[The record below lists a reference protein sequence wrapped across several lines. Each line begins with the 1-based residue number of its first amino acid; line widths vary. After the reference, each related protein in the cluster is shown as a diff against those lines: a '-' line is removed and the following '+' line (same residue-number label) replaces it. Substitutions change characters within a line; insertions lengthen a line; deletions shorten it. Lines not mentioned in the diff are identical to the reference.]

1 MANAQHS
8 RSTGHG
14 HTQDEVNLEIDDSQ
28 SMRQLEEGHQ
38 PPILV
43 LSRDPN
49 LVETVKKA
57 APRGVPVA
65 FAPDLDHVAERLS
78 TLKPGV
84 LVADTAST
92 SDVASMAAQLTQHFP
107 ELVVVVAGKREENAQ
122 LMQLTATGRIFRFLL
137 TPLSHGA
144 TRLSLEAAVKQHLDL
159 AAAGQRLS
167 TGGATGEGGSK
178 NYVMTYGA
186 LAAGLLVVIGGI
198 WFGVS
203 QFTAEP
209 EVPPAVNLPT
219 APGAQ
224 QPSGVAE
231 RPDPVK
237 AELALAKEAFNQNKF
252 LEPQGESALD
262 LYRSALA
269 LDPNSQEAKDGIR
282 SVVEKILERA
292 EAALLAERL
301 EEAIRTIET
310 ARDIDSTHP
319 RLAFLD
325 TQVARE
331 RERLQLNQAQEVGNR
346 VRQLVSAA
354 NDRMANGRLLTPR
367 NGNAQ
372 DALLEARRLDPT
384 NPVVLSTI
392 RELSNQ
398 LTEEARK
405 SLAAGNLDQAATYI
419 QGAREMGSAGSALA
433 AVERALAEATRTAS
447 ASSGGAGA
455 GPAVA
460 PSSAPQSA
468 GARRP
473 ATNTPAAPQAGSGPN
488 IDGMVAEVR
497 QRLGEG
503 KLIDP
508 PGASARDSLVA
519 LRTAAPNRAE
529 VEELSR
535 TLSTRLLDSGR
546 QAMNAKAF
554 DRSAQLIAAARDVG
568 ARYNGAAITQAE
580 NELAAARDANSQQ
593 TNIVSAASLKRVRMV
608 SPVYP
613 DAARKRGI
621 EGWVEL
627 AFTVQTNGTVNDV
640 EVRNASPA
648 DVFEDAAVR
657 AVRQWR
663 FEPVEKNGEVV
674 EQRAMVR
681 LKFSQ
686 QNGG

>member
-8 RSTGHG
+8 RSSGHG
-14 HTQDEVNLEIDDSQ
+14 VTQDEVNLEIDDSQ
-28 SMRQLEEGHQ
+28 SLRQLEEGHQ

-43 LSRDPN
+43 LSRDTN

-65 FAPDLDHVAERLS
+65 FAPDLDHVAEKLS
-78 TLKPGV
+78 NLKPGV

-92 SDVASMAAQLTQHFP
+92 ADVASMVAQLTQHFP
-107 ELVVVVAGKREENAQ
+107 ELVVVVAGKREDSSA
-122 LMQLTATGRIFRFLL
+122 LMQLTAAGRIFRFLL
-137 TPLSHGA
+137 TPLSHGQ
-144 TRLSLEAAVKQHLDL
+144 TRLALEAAVKQHLDL
-159 AAAGQRLS
+159 SAAGARLN
-167 TGGATGEGGSK
+167 TGNAGGEGGSK
-178 NYVMTYGA
+178 NYLMTYGA

-203 QFTAEP
+203 RFTGEP
-209 EVPPAVNLPT
+209 EAPPVVNQPAT
-219 APGAQ
+219 PGAQ
-224 QPSGVAE
+224 QPGGVPE

-237 AELALAKEAFNQNKF
+237 AELALAKDAFDQNKF
-252 LEPQGESALD
+252 IEPLGESALD

-269 LDPNSQEAKDGIR
+269 LDPTSQAAKDGIR
-282 SVVEKILERA
+282 SVVDKILERA

-310 ARDIDSTHP
+310 ARDIDSSHP

-325 TQVARE
+325 TQVGRE
-331 RERLQLNQAQEVGNR
+331 RERLKLSQAQEVGNR
-346 VRQLVSAA
+346 VRSLITAA
-354 NDRMANGRLLTPR
+354 NDRMDNGRLLTPN
-367 NGNAQ
+367 NGSAK
-372 DALLEARRLDPT
+372 DVLLEARRLDPT
-384 NPVVLSTI
+384 DPVVLSTI
-392 RELSNQ
+392 REFSAK

-405 SLAAGNLDQAATYI
+405 SLAAGKIDEATAFVN
-419 QGAREMGSAGSALA
+419 GARQMGSAGSALA
-433 AVERALAEATRTAS
+433 AVERSLAEASR
-447 ASSGGAGA
+447 AGA
-455 GPAVA
+455 GPAVPA
-460 PSSAPQSA
+460 GSGAQSA
-468 GARRP
+468 NTRRP
-473 ATNTPAAPQAGSGPN
+473 NTSTPTPAPAGAGPN
-488 IDGMVAEVR
+488 IDAMVSDVR
-497 QRLGEG
+497 QRLTEG

-508 PGASARDSLVA
+508 PGDSARDMLA
-519 LRTAAPNRAE
+519 NLRTAAPNRPEAD
-529 VEELSR
+529 ELAR

-554 DRSAQLIAAARDVG
+554 ERSAQLIAAAKDVG
-568 ARYNGAAITQAE
+568 QRFNGAAISQAE
-580 NELAAARDANSQQ
+580 ADLTAAREASAQQ

-627 AFTVQTNGTVNDV
+627 AFTVQTNGTVDEV

-648 DVFEDAAVR
+648 QVFDDAAMR

-663 FEPVEKNGEVV
+663 FEPVERNGERI

-686 QNGG
+686 QTDQ

>member
-1 MANAQHS
+1 MANAQQG
-8 RSTGHG
+8 RSSGHG
-14 HTQDEVNLEIDDSQ
+14 NTQDEVNLEIDDSQ
-28 SMRQLEEGHQ
+28 ALRQLEEGTS

-43 LSRDPN
+43 LSRDAN

-57 APRGVPVA
+57 APRGVSVA
-65 FAPDLDHVAERLS
+65 FAPDLDHVAEKLS
-78 TLKPGV
+78 NLKPGV

-92 SDVASMAAQLTQHFP
+92 ADVASMVAQLTQHFP
-107 ELVVVVAGKREENAQ
+107 ELVVVVAGKREDSSA
-122 LMQLTATGRIFRFLL
+122 LMQLTAAGRIFRFLL
-137 TPLSHGA
+137 TPLSHGQ
-144 TRLSLEAAVKQHLDL
+144 TRLALEAAVKQHLDL
-159 AAAGQRLS
+159 SAAGQRLS
-167 TGGATGEGGSK
+167 TAGASGEGGSK

-203 QFTAEP
+203 RFTGEP
-209 EVPPAVNLPT
+209 EVPPVVNVPV

-224 QPSGVAE
+224 QPGGVPE

-237 AELALAKEAFNQNKF
+237 AELALAKDAFDQNKF
-252 LEPQGESALD
+252 IEPQGESALD

-269 LDPNSQEAKDGIR
+269 LDPTSQAAKDGIR
-282 SVVEKILERA
+282 SVVDKILERA

-331 RERLQLNQAQEVGNR
+331 RERLKLSQAQEVGNR
-346 VRQLVSAA
+346 VRSLVNSA
-354 NDRMANGRLLTPR
+354 NDRMANGRLLTPT
-367 NGNAQ
+367 NGSAK

-384 NPVVLSTI
+384 DPTVLSTI
-392 RELSNQ
+392 REFSAQ

-405 SLAAGNLDQAATYI
+405 ALASGNVEAATAYV
-419 QGAREMGSAGSALA
+419 QGARQMGSAGSALA
-433 AVERALAEATRTAS
+433 AVERSLVEATRTA
-447 ASSGGAGA
+447 GPGA
-455 GPAVA
+455 GPNTAA
-460 PSSAPQSA
+460 GSTAQSA
-468 GARRP
+468 STRRP
-473 ATNTPAAPQAGSGPN
+473 ATNAPAAGAGPN
-488 IDGMVAEVR
+488 VDAMVADVR
-497 QRLGEG
+497 TRLTEG

-508 PGASARDSLVA
+508 PGDSARDLLA
-519 LRTAAPNRAE
+519 NLRTTAPNRPE
-529 VEELSR
+529 VDELSR
-535 TLSTRLLDSGR
+535 TLSQRLLDSGR
-546 QAMNAKAF
+546 QAMNAKAYE
-554 DRSAQLIAAARDVG
+554 RSAQLIAAAKDVG
-568 ARYNGAAITQAE
+568 QRFNGAAISQAE
-580 NELAAARDANSQQ
+580 ADLTAARDANSQQ
-593 TNIVSAASLKRVRMV
+593 TNVVSAASLKRVRMV
-608 SPVYP
+608 SPAYP

-627 AFTVQTNGTVNDV
+627 AFTVQTNGTVDQV

-648 DVFEDAAVR
+648 DVFDDAAIR

-663 FEPVEKNGEVV
+663 FEPVERNGERI

-686 QNGG
+686 QASQN

>member
-8 RSTGHG
+8 RSSGHG
-14 HTQDEVNLEIDDSQ
+14 VTQDEVNLEIDDSQ
-28 SMRQLEEGHQ
+28 SVRQLEEGHQ

-43 LSRDPN
+43 LSRDTN

-65 FAPDLDHVAERLS
+65 FAPDLDHVAEKLS
-78 TLKPGV
+78 NLKPGV

-92 SDVASMAAQLTQHFP
+92 ADVASMVAQLTQHFP
-107 ELVVVVAGKREENAQ
+107 ELVVVVAGKREDSSS
-122 LMQLTATGRIFRFLL
+122 LMQFTAAGRIFRFLL
-137 TPLSHGA
+137 MPLSHGQ
-144 TRLSLEAAVKQHLDL
+144 TRLALEAAVKQHLDL
-159 AAAGQRLS
+159 SAAGERLS
-167 TGGATGEGGSK
+167 TGSAGGEGGSK

-203 QFTAEP
+203 RFTGDS
-209 EVPPAVNLPT
+209 EVAVVVNPAP

-224 QPSGVAE
+224 QPGGVPE

-237 AELALAKEAFNQNKF
+237 AELALAKDAFDQNKF
-252 LEPQGESALD
+252 IEPQGESALD

-269 LDPNSQEAKDGIR
+269 LDPNSQAAKDGIR
-282 SVVEKILERA
+282 SVVDKILERA

-310 ARDIDSTHP
+310 ARDIDSAHP

-331 RERLQLNQAQEVGNR
+331 RERLKLSQAQEVGNR
-346 VRQLVSAA
+346 VRQLINAA
-354 NDRMANGRLLTPR
+354 TDRMGNGRLLLPN
-367 NGNAQ
+367 NGSAR

-384 NPVVLSTI
+384 DPTVVSTI
-392 RELSNQ
+392 REFSAQ

-405 SLAAGNLDQAATYI
+405 SLSAGNLDEATAFVN
-419 QGAREMGSAGSALA
+419 GARQMGSAGSALA
-433 AVERALAEATRTAS
+433 AVERSLAEANRSAS
-447 ASSGGAGA
+447 AAAPASAQSGTRRSNTAAPNASQAGA
-455 GPAVA
+455 GP
-460 PSSAPQSA
+460 S
-468 GARRP
+468 
-473 ATNTPAAPQAGSGPN
+473 
-488 IDGMVAEVR
+488 IDAMVSDVR
-497 QRLGEG
+497 QRLTEG

-508 PGASARDSLVA
+508 PGDSARDLLTN
-519 LRTAAPNRAE
+519 LRTAAPNRPE
-529 VEELSR
+529 VDELAR
-535 TLSTRLLDSGR
+535 TLSTRLLDSGK

-554 DRSAQLIAAARDVG
+554 DRSSQLITAAKDVG
-568 ARYNGAAITQAE
+568 QRFNGAAISQAE
-580 NELAAARDANSQQ
+580 ADLAAAREQTARQ

-613 DAARKRGI
+613 DTARKRGI

-627 AFTVQTNGTVNDV
+627 AFTVQTNGTVDQV

-648 DVFEDAAVR
+648 DVFDDAATR

-663 FEPVEKNGEVV
+663 FEPIERNGERV

-686 QNGG
+686 QAGQ

>member
-1 MANAQHS
+1 MANAQQN
-8 RSTGHG
+8 RSSGHG
-14 HTQDEVNLEIDDSQ
+14 NTQDEVNLEIDDSQ

-43 LSRDPN
+43 LSRDTN

-65 FAPDLDHVAERLS
+65 FAPDLDHVAEKLS
-78 TLKPGV
+78 NLKPGV

-92 SDVASMAAQLTQHFP
+92 ADVASMVAQLTQHFP
-107 ELVVVVAGKREENAQ
+107 ELVVVVAGKREDSTS
-122 LMQLTATGRIFRFLL
+122 LMQLTAAGRIFRFLL
-137 TPLSHGA
+137 TPLSHGQ
-144 TRLSLEAAVKQHLDL
+144 TRLALEAAVKQHLDL
-159 AAAGQRLS
+159 SAQGERLS
-167 TGGATGEGGSK
+167 TGNAGGEGGSK

-186 LAAGLLVVIGGI
+186 LTAGLLVIIGGI

-203 QFTAEP
+203 KFTGDP
-209 EVPPAVNLPT
+209 EVPPVVNQPVQQG
-219 APGAQ
+219 APGSV
-224 QPSGVAE
+224 PE

-237 AELALAKEAFNQNKF
+237 AELALAKDAFNQNKF
-252 LEPQGESALD
+252 IEPQGESALD

-269 LDPNSQEAKDGIR
+269 LDPNSTEAKNGIR
-282 SVVEKILERA
+282 SVAEKILERA
-292 EAALLAERL
+292 ESALLAERL

-331 RERLQLNQAQEVGNR
+331 RERLKLSQAQEVGNR
-346 VRQLVSAA
+346 VRTLVNQA
-354 NDRMANGRLLTPR
+354 NDRMANGRLLLPA
-367 NGNAQ
+367 NGSAK

-384 NPVVLSTI
+384 DPTVLNTI
-392 RELSNQ
+392 REFSAQ

-405 SLAAGNLDQAATYI
+405 SLAGGKIEEAQTYVA
-419 QGAREMGSAGSALA
+419 GARQMGSAGSALA
-433 AVERALAEATRTAS
+433 AVERELAEAARVANNNAAARPGAGPS
-447 ASSGGAGA
+447 APTGSAQPARRPNTSTPTPAAGA
-455 GPAVA
+455 GPNVDA
-460 PSSAPQSA
+460 
-468 GARRP
+468 
-473 ATNTPAAPQAGSGPN
+473 
-488 IDGMVAEVR
+488 MVSDVR
-497 QRLGEG
+497 QRLTEG

-508 PGASARDSLVA
+508 PGDSARDMLTN
-519 LRTAAPNRAE
+519 LRNAAPNRPE

-554 DRSAQLIAAARDVG
+554 ERSAQLIAAAKDVG
-568 ARYNGAAITQAE
+568 QRYNGAAISQAE
-580 NELAAARDANSQQ
+580 SDLTAARDATAAQ

-627 AFTVQTNGTVNDV
+627 AFTVQTNGSVDSV

-648 DVFEDAAVR
+648 EVFDDAAMR

-663 FEPVEKNGEVV
+663 FEPVTRNGERI

-686 QNGG
+686 QSAQQ

>member
-28 SMRQLEEGHQ
+28 SLRQLEEGHQ

-92 SDVASMAAQLTQHFP
+92 ADVASMAAQLTQHFP

-167 TGGATGEGGSK
+167 TGNSSGEGGSK

-203 QFTAEP
+203 QFTSEP
-209 EVPPAVNLPT
+209 QMPPVVNLP
-219 APGAQ
+219 AASGEQPG
-224 QPSGVAE
+224 GVPE

-237 AELALAKEAFNQNKF
+237 AELALAKDAFDQSKF
-252 LEPQGESALD
+252 IEPQGESALD

-269 LDPNSQEAKDGIR
+269 LDPNSQAAKDGIR
-282 SVVEKILERA
+282 SVAEKILERA

-346 VRQLVSAA
+346 VRTLVSAA

-405 SLAAGNLDQAATYI
+405 SLSAGNLDAASAYV

-433 AVERALAEATRTAS
+433 AVERALAEANRNAS
-447 ASSGGAGA
+447 AGSG
-455 GPAVA
+455 PSVA
-460 PSSAPQSA
+460 PSTPAPQSA
-468 GARRP
+468 GTRRP
-473 ATNTPAAPQAGSGPN
+473 ATNAPAASQAGSGPN
-488 IDGMVAEVR
+488 IDSMVAEVR

-519 LRTAAPNRAE
+519 LRTAAPNRPE

-546 QAMNAKAF
+546 GAMNAKAF
-554 DRSAQLIAAARDVG
+554 DRSAQLIAAAKDVG
-568 ARYNGAAITQAE
+568 QRYNGAAISQAE
-580 NELAAARDANSQQ
+580 NDLVAARDASER
-593 TNIVSAASLKRVRMV
+593 TSIVSAASLKRVRMV

-627 AFTVQTNGTVNDV
+627 AFTVQTNGSVNDV

-657 AVRQWR
+657 AIRQWR
-663 FEPVEKNGEVV
+663 FEPVEKNGEVI

-686 QNGG
+686 AN

>member
-1 MANAQHS
+1 MANAQHG
-8 RSTGHG
+8 RSSGHG
-14 HTQDEVNLEIDDSQ
+14 NTQDEVNLEIDDSQ
-28 SMRQLEEGHQ
+28 ALRQLEEGAS

-43 LSRDPN
+43 LSRDAN

-57 APRGVPVA
+57 APRGVSVA
-65 FAPDLDHVAERLS
+65 FAPDLDHVAEKLS
-78 TLKPGV
+78 NLKPGV

-92 SDVASMAAQLTQHFP
+92 ADVASMVAQLTQHFP
-107 ELVVVVAGKREENAQ
+107 ELVVVVAGKREDSSS
-122 LMQLTATGRIFRFLL
+122 LMQLTAAGRIFRFLL
-137 TPLSHGA
+137 TPLSHGQ
-144 TRLSLEAAVKQHLDL
+144 TRLALEAAVKQHLDL
-159 AAAGQRLS
+159 SAAGQRLS
-167 TGGATGEGGSK
+167 TGGAAGEGGSK

-203 QFTAEP
+203 RFTGDP
-209 EVPPAVNLPT
+209 EVPPAVKAPA

-224 QPSGVAE
+224 EPGGVPE

-237 AELALAKEAFNQNKF
+237 AELALARDAFNQNKF
-252 LEPQGESALD
+252 IEPQGESALD

-269 LDPNSQEAKDGIR
+269 LDPNSQEAKAGIR
-282 SVVEKILERA
+282 SVVDKILERA
-292 EAALLAERL
+292 EASLLAERL

-331 RERLQLNQAQEVGNR
+331 RERLKLTLAQEVGNR
-346 VRQLVSAA
+346 VRSLLNTA
-354 NDRMANGRLLTPR
+354 NDRMANGRLLTPT
-367 NGNAQ
+367 NASAK

-384 NPVVLSTI
+384 DPTVVATI
-392 RELSNQ
+392 REFSAQ

-405 SLAAGNLDQAATYI
+405 SLSGGNIEAATTFVQAAR
-419 QGAREMGSAGSALA
+419 QMGSAGSALA
-433 AVERALAEATRTAS
+433 AVERSLAEATRTA
-447 ASSGGAGA
+447 ATGAAPNTATGT
-455 GPAVA
+455 PAQA
-460 PSSAPQSA
+460 A

-473 ATNTPAAPQAGSGPN
+473 ATNAPGAAAGAGPN
-488 IDGMVAEVR
+488 VDAMIADVR
-497 QRLGEG
+497 QRISEG
-503 KLIDP
+503 RLIDP
-508 PGASARDSLVA
+508 PGDSARDLLA
-519 LRTAAPNRAE
+519 GLRTAAPNRPE
-529 VEELSR
+529 VDELSR

-554 DRSAQLIAAARDVG
+554 ERSSQLIAAAKDVG
-568 ARYNGAAITQAE
+568 QRFNGPAIAQAE
-580 NELAAARDANSQQ
+580 ADLTSARDANQQQ

-608 SPVYP
+608 SPSYP
-613 DAARKRGI
+613 DSARKRGI

-627 AFTVQTNGTVNDV
+627 AFTVQTNGSVDQV

-648 DVFEDAAVR
+648 DVFDDAAIR

-663 FEPVEKNGEVV
+663 FEPVERNGTRV

-686 QNGG
+686 QAQN

>member
-1 MANAQHS
+1 MANAQHG
-8 RSTGHG
+8 RSSGHG
-14 HTQDEVNLEIDDSQ
+14 NTQDEVNLEIDDSQ
-28 SMRQLEEGHQ
+28 ALRQLEEGHQ

-43 LSRDPN
+43 LSRDAS

-57 APRGVPVA
+57 APRGVSVA
-65 FAPDLDHVAERLS
+65 FAPDLDHVAEKLS
-78 TLKPGV
+78 NLKPGV

-92 SDVASMAAQLTQHFP
+92 ADVASMVAQLTQHFP
-107 ELVVVVAGKREENAQ
+107 ELVVVVAGKREDSSA
-122 LMQLTATGRIFRFLL
+122 LMQLTAAGRIFRFLL
-137 TPLSHGA
+137 TPLSHGQ
-144 TRLSLEAAVKQHLDL
+144 TRLALEAAVKQHLDL
-159 AAAGQRLS
+159 SAAGQRLA
-167 TGGATGEGGSK
+167 TGGAAGEGGSK

-203 QFTAEP
+203 RFTGEP
-209 EVPPAVNLPT
+209 EVPPVVNVPA

-224 QPSGVAE
+224 QPGGVPE

-237 AELALAKEAFNQNKF
+237 AELALAKDAFAQNKF
-252 LEPQGESALD
+252 IEPQGESALD

-269 LDPNSQEAKDGIR
+269 LDPNSQAAKDGIR
-282 SVVEKILERA
+282 SVVDKILERA

-310 ARDIDSTHP
+310 ARDIDSAHP

-331 RERLQLNQAQEVGNR
+331 RERLKLSQAQDVGNR
-346 VRQLVSAA
+346 VRSLVNSA
-354 NDRMANGRLLTPR
+354 NDRMDNGRLLTPT
-367 NGNAQ
+367 NGSAK

-384 NPVVLSTI
+384 DPMVLSTI
-392 RELSNQ
+392 REFSAQ

-405 SLAAGNLDQAATYI
+405 SLASGNIEAATAYV
-419 QGAREMGSAGSALA
+419 QGARQMGSAGSALA
-433 AVERALAEATRTAS
+433 AVERSLAEATRTA
-447 ASSGGAGA
+447 AAGA
-455 GPAVA
+455 GPNTAT
-460 PSSAPQSA
+460 SAPAQSA

-473 ATNTPAAPQAGSGPN
+473 ATTTAPAAGSGPN
-488 IDGMVAEVR
+488 IDAMVTDVR
-497 QRLGEG
+497 TRLTEG

-508 PGASARDSLVA
+508 PGDSAKDLLA
-519 LRTAAPNRAE
+519 NLRTAAPNRPE
-529 VEELSR
+529 VDELSR

-554 DRSAQLIAAARDVG
+554 DRSSQLIAAAKEVG
-568 ARYNGAAITQAE
+568 QRFNGPAISQAE
-580 NELAAARDANSQQ
+580 ADLIAARDQNSQLS
-593 TNIVSAASLKRVRMV
+593 NVVSAASLKRVRMV
-608 SPVYP
+608 SPAYP

-627 AFTVQTNGTVNDV
+627 AFTVQTNGTVDQV

-648 DVFEDAAVR
+648 DVFDDAAIR

-663 FEPVEKNGEVV
+663 FEPVEKNGERI

-686 QNGG
+686 QAAAN